1 MGMTKTPTTRSAT
14 ARLMMNKLET
24 YFFVLLG
31 LKINHFSRVDETG
44 NLENGIKELERERV
58 KFESFQ
64 SGNKSIGSH
73 LILLPTLLV
82 LNDITFVC
90 FLLFIFFY
98 GFRRLRFELLDVTL
112 FAF

>member
-1 MGMTKTPTTRSAT
+1 MALMGMTKTPTTRSAT

-24 YFFVLLG
+24 YFFVLLR

-44 NLENGIKELERERV
+44 NLENRGAEKKGG

-73 LILLPTLLV
+73 LIPSV
-82 LNDITFVC
+82 LSW
-90 FLLFIFFY
+90 Y
-98 GFRRLRFELLDVTL
+98 
-112 FAF
+112 